1 MLLLAAAVPA
11 HARVI
16 VQPPALIE
24 FDACVLPNDAC
35 TDRHDVVK
43 LIVHGTPTLQVAV
56 TNLTVLNSGRTRGEV
71 LSDITFRPQRALG
84 SKELLAPFVPGA
96 RLHVRAT
103 IRRGGLEMFMQ
114 TVDPWQPPQPP
125 QPPEPPPAAKP
136 KPK

>member
-1 MLLLAAAVPA
+1 VTRWLAVLMVVAAAPA
-11 HARVI
+11 DGRVV

-43 LIVHGTPTLQVAV
+43 LIVHGSTHQMAV

-103 IRRGGLEMFMQ
+103 TRRGGLELFMQ
-114 TVDPWQPPQPP
+114 TVEPWHPPQPP
-125 QPPEPPPAAKP
+125 KPPTGDEPR
-136 KPK
+136 